1 MAWLYLLL
9 AGVCEMAWPLGFKY
23 TNGFRTHY
31 GVVALTMATMLL
43 SFGLL
48 SLATNRGLH
57 IGTAYAVWTGL
68 GACGTAILGMML
80 FNEPRDLIRL
90 SCLTLIILGVLG
102 LKFLSSPAQPE
113 PAAIA
118 AAGRA
123 SSPGAPGTTPPGAP
137 ESDRGR

>member
-1 MAWLYLLL
+1 MAWVYLFL

-31 GVVALTMATMLL
+31 GIVALTMATMIS

-68 GACGTAILGMML
+68 GAFGTAVLGIVL
-80 FNEPRDLIRL
+80 FHEPRDLLRL
-90 SCLTLIILGVLG
+90 ACLTLIILGVLG
-102 LKFLSSPAQPE
+102 LKFLTPPAPPPQTAT
-113 PAAIA
+113 PAAA
-118 AAGRA
+118 AAA
-123 SSPGAPGTTPPGAP
+123 TLPGTA
-137 ESDRGR
+137 ESGTAR